1 MKTDVHP
8 TYFPAATIRCAC
20 GKIHTLGST
29 VETMQVELCSNCH
42 PFYTGKQKLVDTAG
56 RVDRYKRLV
65 EKKGTGVTKRSKTVK
80 RATAKAEKIAKAQP
94 EAKAEAAAE

>member
-8 TYFPAATIRCAC
+8 AYYPVATIRCAC
-20 GKIHTLGST
+20 GTIHTLGST
-29 VETMQVELCSNCH
+29 VETMQVELCSHCH

-65 EKKGTGVTKRSKTVK
+65 EKKSAGGVKRSKTVK
-80 RATAKAEKIAKAQP
+80 RATAKAVKIAKAQP
-94 EAKAEAAAE
+94 KPKADAAAE